1 MKNTKKNIYYFYLY
15 INDLIKHSPS
25 KFVLGCTLTII
36 NTFCAG
42 IGLLLLIPLLHFFGW
57 NNHSESLTNIHLG
70 ILSELPKEIAIF
82 IVLLLFLVLIVFAA
96 VIDYVNTT
104 VTNSFKKSYLY
115 SLKKEFN
122 YKIAHASWGY
132 LIRNKIK
139 DIEHLFSS
147 GLAQI
152 STLTMFSF
160 QIISAILIALMYIL
174 FALIISPSLT
184 LITIF
189 LSLIIF
195 TITHKFNPIINGQ
208 MNFAVHTKIH
218 SAFSSFLDGV
228 KLAKSYNTIDNYIE
242 HFDILNKQSEALQ
255 MEFINSQKRISLFV
269 KISSAIIMAIFFY
282 AALVIFEIQLVS
294 MIALLLVFARLLPNL
309 TTIQQNYFRILNIVP
324 IYIQTK
330 DMIAE
335 LEKNKE
341 TQHKDFKIDLKDKI
355 QLKNVDFCYANN
367 KVLKNLNCCIY
378 ANQTVAIVGESGAGK
393 STLAD
398 LLLGILSA
406 DSGYI
411 KIDNITLDEEHMYS
425 WRELISYVPQ
435 DTYLFNE
442 SIKDNLLWAAPKA
455 TDEDIHEAL
464 KLAALYDFVVKLP
477 NDINTVIGDRGV
489 YLSGGQKQRLAIAR
503 ALLRKPK
510 VLLLD
515 EATSALDIQNEELIY
530 ETLKKLKGQITI
542 IIITH
547 RLSTLR
553 ATDNIIVM
561 NSGKIIEQGNYQKL
575 SSIADSQFNKVFS
588 INNNTKYLGEHI

>member
-1 MKNTKKNIYYFYLY
+1 M
-15 INDLIKHSPS
+15 
-25 KFVLGCTLTII
+25 
-36 NTFCAG
+36 
-42 IGLLLLIPLLHFFGW
+42 
-57 NNHSESLTNIHLG
+57 
-70 ILSELPKEIAIF
+70 
-82 IVLLLFLVLIVFAA
+82 
-96 VIDYVNTT
+96 
-104 VTNSFKKSYLY
+104 
-115 SLKKEFN
+115 
-122 YKIAHASWGY
+122 
-132 LIRNKIK
+132 IRNKIK

-195 TITHKFNPIINGQ
+195 TITHRFNPIINGQ

-255 MEFINSQKRISLFV
+255 IEFINSQKRISLFV

-425 WRELISYVPQ
+425 WRELISYVPKIHIFLMRVSKT
-435 DTYLFNE
+435 TY
-442 SIKDNLLWAAPKA
+442 
-455 TDEDIHEAL
+455 
-464 KLAALYDFVVKLP
+464 Y
-477 NDINTVIGDRGV
+477 
-489 YLSGGQKQRLAIAR
+489 GQL
-503 ALLRKPK
+503 
-510 VLLLD
+510 
-515 EATSALDIQNEELIY
+515 
-530 ETLKKLKGQITI
+530 
-542 IIITH
+542 
-547 RLSTLR
+547 
-553 ATDNIIVM
+553 
-561 NSGKIIEQGNYQKL
+561 QKL
-575 SSIADSQFNKVFS
+575 LMKIFMK
-588 INNNTKYLGEHI
+588 L

>member
-1 MKNTKKNIYYFYLY
+1 M
-15 INDLIKHSPS
+15 
-25 KFVLGCTLTII
+25 GCLLTII

-57 NNHSESLTNIHLG
+57 NNQNGSLANTQLG
-70 ILSELPKEIAIF
+70 IFSSLPKELAIF
-82 IVLLLFLVLIVFAA
+82 IVLLLFLILIIFAA
-96 VIDYVNTT
+96 VVDYINTT

-115 SLKKEFN
+115 NLKKEFN

-132 LIRNKIK
+132 LIKNRIK

-147 GLAQI
+147 GLSQI

-160 QIISAILIALMYIL
+160 QIISAVLIALMYIL

-195 TITHKFNPIINGQ
+195 TLTHKFNPIINGQ
-208 MNFAVHTKIH
+208 MNFAVHTRIH

-269 KISSAIIMAIFFY
+269 KISSALIMAIFFY

-324 IYIQTK
+324 IYVQTK
-330 DMIAE
+330 NMITE

-341 TQHKDFKIDLKDKI
+341 AQHKDFKIDLKDKI
-355 QLKNVDFCYANN
+355 QLKNVDFCYDDNN
-367 KVLKNLNCCIY
+367 KVLKNLNCCLY

-398 LLLGILSA
+398 LLLGILSV

-411 KIDNITLDEEHMYS
+411 KIDNTTLDEEHMYS

-455 TDEDIHEAL
+455 TDKDIYEAL

-477 NDINTVIGDRGV
+477 DGINSIIGDRGV

-561 NSGKIIEQGNYQKL
+561 SNGEIIEQGSYQNL
-575 SSIADSQFNKVFS
+575 SSITDSQFNKVFS
-588 INNNTKYLGEHI
+588 INNTKHLGEHL

>member
-1 MKNTKKNIYYFYLY
+1 M
-15 INDLIKHSPS
+15 
-25 KFVLGCTLTII
+25 LGCILTII

-96 VIDYVNTT
+96 VVDYINTT
-104 VTNSFKKSYLY
+104 ATNSFKKSYLY

-122 YKIAHASWGY
+122 YKIAHASWSY
-132 LIRNKIK
+132 LIKNKIK

-147 GLAQI
+147 GLSQI

-160 QIISAILIALMYIL
+160 QIISAVLIALMYIL

-195 TITHKFNPIINGQ
+195 TITYKFNPIMNGQ
-208 MNFAVHTKIH
+208 MNFAVHTRIH

-228 KLAKSYNTIDNYIE
+228 KLAKSYNTIDDYIE
-242 HFDILNKQSEALQ
+242 HFDNLNKQSEALQ
-255 MEFINSQKRISLFV
+255 MEFINSQKKISVFV
-269 KISSAIIMAIFFY
+269 KISSALVMAIFFY

-294 MIALLLVFARLLPNL
+294 MIALLLVFSRLLPNL

-330 DMIAE
+330 NMIAE
-335 LEKNKE
+335 LDKNKE
-341 TQHKDFKIDLKDKI
+341 IQHKNIKIELKDKI
-355 QLKNVDFCYANN
+355 QLKNVDFSYAEN
-367 KVLKNLNCCIY
+367 KVLNNLNCYLY
-378 ANQTVAIVGESGAGK
+378 ANQTVAIVGQSGAGK

-398 LLLGILSA
+398 LLLGILNV
-406 DSGYI
+406 DRGYI
-411 KIDNITLDEEHMYS
+411 KIDNTILNERHMYS

-455 TDEDIHEAL
+455 TDKGIYEAL

-477 NDINTVIGDRGV
+477 NGINTIIGDRGV

-515 EATSALDIQNEELIY
+515 EATSALDVQNEELIY

>member
-15 INDLIKHSPS
+15 INDLIKHSPY
-25 KFVLGCTLTII
+25 KFVLGCLLTII

-57 NNHSESLTNIHLG
+57 NNQNGSLANTQLG
-70 ILSELPKEIAIF
+70 IFSSLPKELAIF
-82 IVLLLFLVLIVFAA
+82 IVLLLFLILIIFAA
-96 VIDYVNTT
+96 AVDYINTT

-115 SLKKEFN
+115 NLKKEFN
-122 YKIAHASWGY
+122 YKIAHASWRY
-132 LIRNKIK
+132 LIKNRIK

-147 GLAQI
+147 GLSQI

-160 QIISAILIALMYIL
+160 QIISAVLIALMYIL

-195 TITHKFNPIINGQ
+195 TLTHKFNPIINGQ
-208 MNFAVHTKIH
+208 MNFAVHTRIH

-269 KISSAIIMAIFFY
+269 KISSALIMAIFFY
-282 AALVIFEIQLVS
+282 AALVIFEIHLVS

-324 IYIQTK
+324 IYVQTK
-330 DMIAE
+330 NMIAE

-341 TQHKDFKIDLKDKI
+341 AQHKDFRINLKDKI
-355 QLKNVDFCYANN
+355 QLKNVDFCYDDNN
-367 KVLKNLNCCIY
+367 KVLKNLNCCLY

-398 LLLGILSA
+398 LLLGILSV

-411 KIDNITLDEEHMYS
+411 KIDNTTLDEEHMYS

-455 TDEDIHEAL
+455 TDKDIHEAL

-477 NDINTVIGDRGV
+477 DGINTIIGDRGV

-561 NSGKIIEQGNYQKL
+561 SNGEIIEQGSYQNL
-575 SSIADSQFNKVFS
+575 SSITDSQFNKVFS
-588 INNNTKYLGEHI
+588 INNTKHLGEHL